1 MSDWYRTKTFKISFQ
16 IVLITIIFVAELHT
30 GIFSN
35 STALVADSFHALS
48 DVVSLCIGLIAV
60 RTANNKP
67 KPNSRKTFGNQRS
80 EVLGGI
86 VQAVFLYALCF
97 HIYTESFKRFMKRQE
112 QNDILRILVVGGIG
126 LVANLTGLYMFCETG
141 GDGHGHSHGG
151 GHGHSH
157 KITNDES
164 EEQTEKHGSNLN
176 TRGIWLHIM
185 GDTLGS
191 VSVMISSGVLM
202 YYSKPGYNCL
212 TSESTRSKWQ
222 HFPVSTGS
230 CDDLETY
237 WNSVNSTESCDSC
250 VFNPFHP
257 EYQVYSWLTLL
268 DPALTFLIATII
280 CASTYPLFR
289 QSMHILMENCPLEI
303 DFEEFRK
310 SLEEGVKD
318 FGEVSIQDL
327 HIWQLNSEKGV
338 ATVRVRIVRPGKS
351 GNVKDGENGENREND
366 GNNEISNYQA
376 LISYLTEELQSQNIQ
391 EITIQ
396 PEFTES
402 LTTPSTTGVETT
414 ALLD

>member
-1 MSDWYRTKTFKISFQ
+1 
-16 IVLITIIFVAELHT
+16 
-30 GIFSN
+30 
-35 STALVADSFHALS
+35 
-48 DVVSLCIGLIAV
+48 
-60 RTANNKP
+60 
-67 KPNSRKTFGNQRS
+67 
-80 EVLGGI
+80 
-86 VQAVFLYALCF
+86 
-97 HIYTESFKRFMKRQE
+97 MKRQE

-126 LVANLTGLYMFCETG
+126 LLANLTGLYMFCETG

-157 KITNDES
+157 KITNNDES
-164 EEQTEKHGSNLN
+164 EEQTEEHTHGSNLN

-202 YYSKPGYNCL
+202 YYSKPGYSCL

-222 HFPVSTGS
+222 HFPEFAGS

-257 EYQVYSWLTLL
+257 EYQLYTWLTLL
-268 DPALTFLIATII
+268 DPALTFLIASII

-310 SLEEGVKD
+310 SLEKGVTN
-318 FGEVSIQDL
+318 FGEVSIEDL

-338 ATVRVRIVRPGKS
+338 ATVRVKIVRDS
-351 GNVKDGENGENREND
+351 END
-366 GNNEISNYQA
+366 EISNYQA
-376 LISYLTEELQSQNIQ
+376 LIAYLTEELQSQNIH

-396 PEFTES
+396 PEFTAH
-402 LTTPSTTGVETT
+402 LTTPATTGIETT